1 MSLPPVFPLFVQ
13 RSFKIAERASV
24 VESAFGK
31 VTKTYVFCY
40 SAEKPNKCTMFP
52 KSSCSKNL
60 ENSLFNKSCRG
71 KVYNL

>member
-1 MSLPPVFPLFVQ
+1 MSPPQVFPLFVQ

-40 SAEKPNKCTMFP
+40 SAEKPNKCTVFP
-52 KSSCSKNL
+52 KSSSSKNF
-60 ENSLFNKSCRG
+60 EKSPFNKSCRG
-71 KVYNL
+71 KVYIL